1 MDEAPMDRSLP
12 LQVYENRAIRGEG
25 AGVMSD
31 APIVTIPKPAGNHS
45 MYVCAL
51 AAQGRRGTPEGEA
64 AYQALIEQLKSEQNG
79 RDI

>member
-1 MDEAPMDRSLP
+1 MK
-12 LQVYENRAIRGEG
+12 
-25 AGVMSD
+25 D

-64 AYQALIEQLKSEQNG
+64 AYQALIEQLLRENA
-79 RDI
+79 